1 MCYGAHG
8 ARDDAADLNGR
19 AISAAAPDRVL
30 RLLGA
35 IGLAGKGGRK
45 RCRWEKEK
53 ERQRERERERERETT
68 INQC

>member
-53 ERQRERERERERETT
+53 ERQRERERDD
-68 INQC
+68 NQSMLIGE